1 MLRIGLGIFKWLIL
15 FILSVVVQNVFS
27 QRMVEIN
34 SNNMDKKLMKIL
46 NSYVVKH
53 PETKSFLLVSD
64 TNFTY
69 DFAWNLH
76 YAKFLIIGPF
86 FYNLINTQ
94 SMSNCTYDKVV
105 AYNCLK
111 GVSSIINIP
120 VAYFYVNGKIVYVQS
135 SLDKFIEVDKSEIMF
150 DKEAAN
156 PILQF
161 LDESEVIKVTY
172 NVYPSYQIL
181 DSQYKSFLKHTKIR
195 FTPKIIEK

>member
-1 MLRIGLGIFKWLIL
+1 
-15 FILSVVVQNVFS
+15 
-27 QRMVEIN
+27 MVEIN